1 MDLLIDISLI
11 LIALTLVPA
20 TYASFRGPRDAD
32 RAVAADLVF
41 FAFIGVLA
49 LFGLRMNTD
58 IVLDIVLVATVVGF
72 LATLS
77 VARLV
82 TRGQR

>member
-1 MDLLIDISLI
+1 MNLVLDIALVVV
-11 LIALTLVPA
+11 ALTLIPA
-20 TYASFRGPRDAD
+20 SYRVFKGPTDAD
-32 RAVAADLVF
+32 RGVAADLVF
-41 FAFIGVLA
+41 FAFIAVVA
-49 LFGLRMNTD
+49 LFGLRMTTD

>member
-1 MDLLIDISLI
+1 MTLIIDVALVIV
-11 LIALTLVPA
+11 ALTLIPA
-20 TYASFRGPRDAD
+20 SYRVLTGPRDAD
-32 RAVAADLVF
+32 RGVAADLVF
-41 FAFIGVLA
+41 FAFIGVVA
-49 LFGLRMNTD
+49 LFGLRMTTD

-77 VARLV
+77 IARLV

>member
-1 MDLLIDISLI
+1 MILDIALIA
-11 LIALTLVPA
+11 IALTLIPA
-20 TYASFRGPRDAD
+20 TYAIFRGPRDAD

-41 FAFIGVLA
+41 FAFIGVVA
-49 LFGLRMNTD
+49 LFGLRMATE

-77 VARLV
+77 VARLA

>member
-1 MDLLIDISLI
+1 MNHVLDAALVV
-11 LIALTLVPA
+11 IALTLLPA
-20 TYASFRGPRDAD
+20 AYRMFKGPHDAD

-41 FAFIGVLA
+41 FGFIGVIA
-49 LFGLRMNTD
+49 LLGLRMTTS
-58 IVLDIVLVATVVGF
+58 IVLDIVLVASVVGF